1 MKTILVNGWIF
12 DAVDG
17 RVKKNGAVIL
27 RDGIIEA
34 VLPYQAPVDL
44 SAADLVYDLAQLENA
59 CLLPGL
65 IDTHVHLAFGGVDKR
80 EKSDNLQYQEIR
92 YVHNGVVTLLSGV
105 TTVRDCGA
113 ADNLDVNYKRALS
126 RNMVPGPRTLICA
139 QPIIATGGH
148 CTYMGRQVD
157 GPYEARKATREQ
169 LNKMV
174 DFIKI
179 MVTGGL
185 TTPTGT
191 PMDAQLTMDEIS
203 AVVEI
208 AHMNH
213 RQVSIHM
220 EGGPALIP
228 CIEAGIDTVE
238 HGIYITREDV
248 LCMKEHGTPYIPTLS
263 GIRMIGLHGQE
274 EAVPIDYLTVEK
286 CLQASQRHRES
297 FQMAMEAG
305 LLIGAGTDFKHGML
319 GTELEVMVEYGMS
332 AGDALL
338 TATRNAA
345 RILCIADQAGTIEA
359 GKRADLLV
367 VSGDPSA
374 NISNIKNTRMVF
386 QDGRLTVQDGLLVFP
401 RQYLPE
407 PVQAITNGK

>member
-1 MKTILVNGWIF
+1 MKTILINGTIF

-17 RVKKNGAVIL
+17 KVRKNGAVVVQDQ
-27 RDGIIEA
+27 RIEA
-34 VLPYQAPVDL
+34 VIPYGEPVDL
-44 SAADLVYDLAQLENA
+44 ADTDLIYDLAEIQDG
-59 CLLPGL
+59 CILPGL
-65 IDTHVHLAFGGVDKR
+65 IDAHVHLAFGGVDKR

-126 RNMVPGPRTLICA
+126 RNMVPGPRVLICA

-148 CTYMGRQVD
+148 CTYMGRQID

-203 AVVEI
+203 SVIEI
-208 AHMNH
+208 AHMNDKH
-213 RQVSIHM
+213 VCIHM

-228 CIEAGIDTVE
+228 CIEAGVDTVE
-238 HGIYITREDV
+238 HGIYITKEDV
-248 LCMKEHGTPYIPTLS
+248 MCMKEHRIPYIPTLS
-263 GIRMIGLHGQE
+263 GIRMIGLHGAE
-274 EAVPIDYLTVEK
+274 ESVPIDYLTVKK
-286 CLQASQRHRES
+286 CLEATERHKKS

-305 LLIGAGTDFKHGML
+305 LLIGAGTDYKHGML

-332 AGDALL
+332 AENALL

-345 RILCIADQAGTIEA
+345 KILRLENEVGTIEA
-359 GKRADLLV
+359 GKIADFLIIK
-367 VSGDPSA
+367 GDPVA
-374 NISNIKNTRMVF
+374 DITHVKNVSMVF
-386 QDGRLTVQDGLLVFP
+386 QNGSMVVKDGLLVFP
-401 RQYLPE
+401 KQYFPE
-407 PVQAITNGK
+407 PVQSITNGK